1 MNINNWLEGIWGEGE
16 SVHAHAF
23 KDTLSLAQYSRIQM
37 YCIGR
42 EIVQDQ
48 YFGTDVK
55 LITFNIVKT
64 NQLNVC
70 KGEVAATGKLCV
82 SKHNSKKRMRHQ
94 EITGFHC
101 LEQTPG
107 KHKALTKAV
116 CVHGTKP

>member
-1 MNINNWLEGIWGEGE
+1 M
-16 SVHAHAF
+16 
-23 KDTLSLAQYSRIQM
+23 
-37 YCIGR
+37 
-42 EIVQDQ
+42 
-48 YFGTDVK
+48 
-55 LITFNIVKT
+55 KT

-70 KGEVAATGKLCV
+70 KGEVAATGKFCV

-116 CVHGTKP
+116 CVHGTKPWHTFCGDAVSERSSPWLKMTAEGNNGLRAIGAVGFSVSTITKKKWWE